1 VPSAPNGALRA
12 SRPLETLKGVPGLTE
27 FELAV
32 IGMLQENGRRPF
44 RQMAAALGTS
54 DKQIRATVRRLQ
66 DSGLIQI
73 TAVTFPPLLGYRG
86 MANVAMRVNAGH
98 SVREAAGALARI
110 EEVDYVSITSG
121 RYDLFVDVVCRD
133 RAALLA
139 CLEQE
144 VRAVAGLESIQTF
157 LYLGFPYQA
166 PRGLVPLSPPNSSGY
181 EPPSFTEMDRM
192 IVDELVA
199 DGRVAYPEIARRLDV
214 SEAQVRQRVKRLT
227 DVGAIR
233 ITAIINPATLGFDT
247 MAWVGIRTGR
257 VDLDETTRMLSELS
271 SCTYVAVVAG
281 EFDVFAELVCV
292 DEAELRSQLSRI
304 QISALVAHAE
314 PFVYLDLYYKRMR
327 LP

>member
-1 VPSAPNGALRA
+1 VSSASNGAPRA
-12 SRPLETLKGVPGLTE
+12 SRPPQTLQGVTGLTA
-27 FELAV
+27 FELSV
-32 IGMLQENGRRPF
+32 IGMLQQNGRRPF
-44 RQMAAALGTS
+44 RQMALDLGTS
-54 DKQIRATVRRLQ
+54 EKQIRTTVRRLQ

-73 TAVTFPPLLGYRG
+73 AAVSFPPLLGYRG

-98 SVREAAGALARI
+98 SVRAAAEALARI
-110 EEVDYVSITSG
+110 EAVDYVSITSG

-144 VRAVAGLESIQTF
+144 VRTIPGLEAIQTF

-166 PRGLVPLSPPNSSGY
+166 PRGLGRLEPDSSAS
-181 EPPSFTEMDRM
+181 EHPRFNETDRL

-199 DGRVAYPEIARRLDV
+199 DGRVAYPEIARRLDI

-227 DVGAIR
+227 DAGAIR
-233 ITAIINPATLGFDT
+233 ITAITNPATLGFDT
-247 MAWVGIRTGR
+247 MAWVGIRAGK
-257 VDLDETTRMLSELS
+257 VAVSETTRMLSDLS
-271 SCTYVAVVAG
+271 SCTYVAAVAG
-281 EFDVFAELVCV
+281 EFDLFAELVCA
-292 DEAELRSQLSRI
+292 DEAELRDQLSRI
-304 QISALVAHAE
+304 HVSDLVTHAE